1 VKIWTSSDF
10 GHVIKGETEQG
21 GLAHVKRMVKSG
33 LGGGG
38 ELSFHPPSPLKA

>member
-10 GHVIKGETEQG
+10 GHGNGETEQS
-21 GLAHVKRMVKSG
+21 GLDHVNRMVKSG